1 MSLVQNSF
9 VRNPLKDVS
18 VASTAAAL
26 SRTLGPLRRA
36 VLRATRAAEALPD
49 LPDTHI
55 EIMRAVA
62 DSPDISPRAIADRL
76 GLARPTVSNL
86 IQTMKRDGLLTLVR
100 NADDARV
107 VHVTVTEFAAEL
119 LSRYDTTSERIVSG
133 ALNQLTTKER
143 AAVAA
148 AVPALARLQAILAG
162 RTG

>member
-1 MSLVQNSF
+1 
-9 VRNPLKDVS
+9 
-18 VASTAAAL
+18 
-26 SRTLGPLRRA
+26 
-36 VLRATRAAEALPD
+36 LPD
-49 LPDTHI
+49 LPDAHI

-86 IQTMKRDGLLTLVR
+86 IQTMKREGLLTMVR

-107 VHVTVTEFAAEL
+107 VHVTVTDFAAEL
-119 LSRYDTTSERIVSG
+119 LGRYDTTSERIVSV
-133 ALNQLTTKER
+133 ALNQLTPKER

-148 AVPALARLQAILAG
+148 AVPALTRLQAILAA

>member
-1 MSLVQNSF
+1 
-9 VRNPLKDVS
+9 
-18 VASTAAAL
+18 
-26 SRTLGPLRRA
+26 
-36 VLRATRAAEALPD
+36 VLRATRAAEGLPD

-55 EIMRAVA
+55 EILRTVA
-62 DSPDISPRAIADRL
+62 DCPDISPRAIADRL

-107 VHVTVTEFAAEL
+107 VHVTVTDFAAEL
-119 LSRYDTTSERIVSG
+119 LSRYDTTSERIVSA
-133 ALNQLTTKER
+133 ALNQLTPKER

-148 AVPALARLQAILAG
+148 AVPALTQLQAILAG